1 MRGSLGWG
9 VRTRAV
15 KRAGPTHA
23 KNEGRIENQNPLK
36 LPFPLRVLPCF
47 KCFNAPT
54 EKMFSNMCTILL
66 PDARFYPLDWVL
78 WP

>member
-1 MRGSLGWG
+1 MRGLLGWG

-23 KNEGRIENQNPLK
+23 KNEGRNENQNPPK

>member
-1 MRGSLGWG
+1 MRGSLGWV

-36 LPFPLRVLPCF
+36 LPFPLRVLPCS

-54 EKMFSNMCTILL
+54 EKMFSNICIIRL
-66 PDARFYPLDWVL
+66 PDVLCCRRDWVL
-78 WP
+78 